1 MKNIFLF
8 IAFVSAFTSYAQK
21 NKSKGNADAPLTIVE
36 QMPEFKGGEAAR
48 QKFIQKHIV
57 YLEKEKFDGIQGTCY
72 ITFVV
77 EKNGKITDAKV
88 LRGVPNGENL
98 DKEALRVI
106 NMMPKWNPGK
116 QNGKKVRVQFNLP
129 IKFVLK

>member
-1 MKNIFLF
+1 MKKLFLIAFLF
-8 IAFVSAFTSYAQK
+8 ISTFAFAQMS
-21 NKSKGNADAPLTIVE
+21 KSKNNVEAPLVIVE

-48 QKFIQKHIV
+48 QKFIQQHIV
-57 YLEKEKFDGIQGTCY
+57 YLEKEKFDGIEGTCY

-98 DKEALRVI
+98 DKEALCVI